1 MEKTMKPSKFKNIVV
16 RLSADNILEFKVDT
30 DIFDDP
36 FMEAATRAIEK
47 SKKSKHSI
55 VRAITECWEKRSPKK
70 VIMYNSYWIL
80 VNASLYSKAEMLREK
95 FRMQTNCDLAKE
107 PIRGELPE

>member
-47 SKKSKHSI
+47 SKNLNI
-55 VRAITECWEKRSPKK
+55 V
-70 VIMYNSYWIL
+70 
-80 VNASLYSKAEMLREK
+80 
-95 FRMQTNCDLAKE
+95 
-107 PIRGELPE
+107 